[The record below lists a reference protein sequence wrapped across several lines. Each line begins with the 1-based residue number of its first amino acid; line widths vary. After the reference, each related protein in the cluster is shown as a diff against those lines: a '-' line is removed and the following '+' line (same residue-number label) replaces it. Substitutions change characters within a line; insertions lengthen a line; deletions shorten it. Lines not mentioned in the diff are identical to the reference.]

1 MNARRTACV
10 YYIYMSTD
18 YASMCTSV
26 CCIDS
31 NGETSRIAVSL
42 YRGGLNACVHYWRQ
56 LYICFLA
63 VLSFFFFFF
72 FFFLF
77 SRTHATTQHSAMI
90 FFHLYN
96 RCYISQFCTDDNST
110 SISTTRWNRG
120 SKVARSCHEQ
130 NDQFNIV
137 IIEHVMYEH
146 EQQTG
151 FYHFRTIS
159 KDEIKNSKG
168 WQRMDYR
175 VNWIF
180 AKIDKMLLTSVTNLV
195 IIAWYYSTDQKLQR
209 LRTIIVF
216 AYCWNASFASV
227 IFFVLFFPFSFFLW
241 AQRFHDD

>member
-1 MNARRTACV
+1 
-10 YYIYMSTD
+10 
-18 YASMCTSV
+18 
-26 CCIDS
+26 
-31 NGETSRIAVSL
+31 
-42 YRGGLNACVHYWRQ
+42 
-56 LYICFLA
+56 
-63 VLSFFFFFF
+63 
-72 FFFLF
+72 
-77 SRTHATTQHSAMI
+77 MI

-195 IIAWYYSTDQKLQR
+195 IIAWHYSTGQKLQR

-227 IFFVLFFPFSFFLW
+227 IFFVLFFPFSFFFFCCFSLS
-241 AQRFHDD
+241 ATLPRRLRRQFVLFLSHQAPKARSPCKMFLFHSYTTRLPYSCGC